1 MARAEV
7 RPFVVYRAGMAPASP
22 LPVVPGLPF
31 VGNVPRLLREG
42 PDLYVRAARRW
53 GTPLSIDGV
62 VLVAEPDHL
71 RTILVDGADVHTR
84 GRSLDVVRPLLGDGL
99 ATAEGPG
106 WLRRR
111 RTIAPV
117 FGRARLD
124 VLAETVARIADRH
137 VAGLRPGRTIRAH
150 DLMGRLAMDAIV
162 EALFSQSLGDST
174 DGLERALATIERYV
188 GRFGLL
194 PFRIPLGLPLPAT
207 RSYRRAV
214 ASVDEVVLGLVAR
227 RRTAVTAL
235 ADDRGDLVDALVAAR
250 DPETGEPLSPTE
262 IRDEALTIFY
272 AGHETSANAL
282 TWAVAEIDRSPGL
295 ADRLAAEARE
305 VAGDGP
311 IRPDH
316 VARLVLASAVFRE
329 TIRLHP
335 PAWIYARESG
345 RDLVLGG
352 RHIPAGRLL
361 LLSPYV
367 AHRLEAHWPDPDR
380 FEPERFLRDP
390 SLGLGGGR
398 TPYVPF
404 GLGPHRCIGNHLAHA
419 EAVIVLATLYRRLRP
434 RVVDPGRV
442 RAGIGATLG
451 VAGGL
456 PIRLEAAA

>member
-1 MARAEV
+1 MAL
-7 RPFVVYRAGMAPASP
+7 ASP
-22 LPVVPGLPF
+22 LPVVPGLPLL
-31 VGNVPRLLREG
+31 GTVPRLLREG
-42 PDLYVRAARRW
+42 PDLYVRAAREW
-53 GTPLSIDGV
+53 GTPVSVHGV
-62 VLVAEPDHL
+62 VLVAEPEHL
-71 RTILVDGADVHTR
+71 RAILVDGAEVHTR

-124 VLAETVARIADRH
+124 VLAESVARIAERH
-137 VAGLRPGRTIRAH
+137 VAALAPGATMRAH
-150 DLMGRLAMDAIV
+150 DLLSRLALDAIV
-162 EALFSQSLGDST
+162 EALFSQSLGGAT
-174 DGLERALATIERYV
+174 DELERALGAIERYV

-194 PFRIPLGLPLPAT
+194 PFRVPLGLPLPANLA
-207 RSYRRAV
+207 YRRAV
-214 ASVDEVVLGLVAR
+214 ATVDDVVLGLVAR
-227 RRTAVTAL
+227 RRDAVTPL
-235 ADDRGDLVDALVAAR
+235 SDERGDLVDALVAAR
-250 DPETGEPLSPTE
+250 DPETGEPLSAQE

-295 ADRLAAEARE
+295 AARLAAEARE
-305 VAGDGP
+305 VAGDRHL
-311 IRPDH
+311 RPADLP
-316 VARLVLASAVFRE
+316 RLTLASAVFRE

-335 PAWIYARESG
+335 PAWIFARESG
-345 RDLVLGG
+345 REEVLGG
-352 RHIPAGRLL
+352 RRIPAGRLL

-367 AHRLEAHWPDPDR
+367 THRLEAHWPEPDR
-380 FEPERFLRDP
+380 FDPERFLRDP

-419 EAVIVLATLYRRLRP
+419 EAVIVLATLYRRFRP
-434 RVVDPGRV
+434 RVLDPGAV
-442 RAGIGATLG
+442 RPGIGATLG

-456 PIRLEAAA
+456 PIRLDPATQTEATA